1 VDVLVDVVGDVLVD
15 VLVDVEVVDVLV
27 EVLVDVEVVD
37 VLVDVVV
44 VVLGPVVV
52 VAAVQGLC
60 AQEPGPMSTPP
71 AALQWAV
78 VYCAHARLPWSMT
91 QQRVSL

>member
-1 VDVLVDVVGDVLVD
+1 
-15 VLVDVEVVDVLV
+15 
-27 EVLVDVEVVD
+27 VVD

-60 AQEPGPMSTPP
+60 AHEPGPMSKPP
-71 AALQWAV
+71 TALQWSDV
-78 VYCAHARLPWSMT
+78 NCAHANLPVWSSKT